1 MDASNAERMKLREE
15 RERLEMERAALKA
28 EVVRLAE
35 SHDVDA
41 LRGLNTRLH
50 RHAEALRDYHQAL
63 EAFHHRFGPLE
74 TNGPSRILGSD

>member
-1 MDASNAERMKLREE
+1 
-15 RERLEMERAALKA
+15 
-28 EVVRLAE
+28 
-35 SHDVDA
+35 VDA